1 MLWLSEVLMQNQNLE
16 SFQQLIEIVRERA
29 REGERFLSSD
39 VRPPF
44 PDTPMDWE
52 ERVEAAFTSAN
63 D

>member
-1 MLWLSEVLMQNQNLE
+1 MQNQDLE
-16 SFQQLIEIVRERA
+16 SFQQLIDIVRERA

>member
-1 MLWLSEVLMQNQNLE
+1 MIWLSEMLMQNQDLE
-16 SFQQLIEIVRERA
+16 SFQQLIELVRQRA
-29 REGERFLSSD
+29 RDGERFLSSD

-52 ERVEAAFTSAN
+52 ERVEAAFTSPN

>member
-1 MLWLSEVLMQNQNLE
+1 MIWLSEMLMQNQDLE
-16 SFQQLIEIVRERA
+16 SFQQLVALVRQRA

-52 ERVEAAFTSAN
+52 ERIEAAFTSPN

>member
-1 MLWLSEVLMQNQNLE
+1 MIWLSEMLMQNQDLE
-16 SFQQLIEIVRERA
+16 SFQQLIELVRQRA
-29 REGERFLSSD
+29 RDGERFLSSD

-52 ERVEAAFTSAN
+52 ERIEAAFTSPN

>member
-1 MLWLSEVLMQNQNLE
+1 MIWLSEMLMQNQELE
-16 SFQQLIEIVRERA
+16 SFQQLIELVRQRA
-29 REGERFLSSD
+29 RDGERFLSSD

-52 ERVEAAFTSAN
+52 ERIEAAFTSPN

>member
-1 MLWLSEVLMQNQNLE
+1 MIWLSEMLMQNQDLE
-16 SFQQLIEIVRERA
+16 SFQQLIELVQERA

-52 ERVEAAFTSAN
+52 ERIEAAFTSPN
-63 D
+63 G

>member
-1 MLWLSEVLMQNQNLE
+1 MIWLSEMLMQNQDLE
-16 SFQQLIEIVRERA
+16 SFQQLIALVRQRA

-52 ERVEAAFTSAN
+52 ERIEAAFTSPN

>member
-1 MLWLSEVLMQNQNLE
+1 MIWLSEMLMQNQDRE
-16 SFQQLIEIVRERA
+16 SFQQLIALVRKRA

-52 ERVEAAFTSAN
+52 ERIEAAFTSPN

>member
-1 MLWLSEVLMQNQNLE
+1 MIWLSEMLMQNQDLE
-16 SFQQLIEIVRERA
+16 SFEQLLELVRERA

-52 ERVEAAFTSAN
+52 ERIEAAFTSASG
-63 D
+63 

>member
-1 MLWLSEVLMQNQNLE
+1 MLWLSEVLMQNQDLE
-16 SFQQLIEIVRERA
+16 SFQQLIDIVRERA

-52 ERVEAAFTSAN
+52 ERVEAAFTSAH